1 MSERER
7 DRLARGRVC
16 KTASNRA
23 VTTVTEGMVKETS
36 R

>member
-16 KTASNRA
+16 KTARNRA
-23 VTTVTEGMVKETS
+23 VTAVTGGTVKETP